1 MARVRHALTVV
12 AALVLLASLI
22 AVSAAAQDYPSRPIR
37 LIVPFGPGSTAD
49 VIARSIGNAIGNE
62 LGQPIVIDNRPGA
75 GGTIGAAEAARAPG
89 DGYTLVLGTIAS
101 HGVGP
106 LTMHEVPYDPI
117 ADFEPITLIA
127 DAPSIIVVHH
137 AVPATDL
144 ASFIAYVKR
153 NPGIDYASAGT
164 GTTTHLAG
172 EALKL
177 RAGIEMTHVPY
188 KAVGQAVADLLSGQI
203 KMMIYQVPTLK
214 PHVDSGAL
222 TLIAATTA
230 RRIASLPDLPTVA
243 ETYPGFDFSAWFGM
257 LAPAGTPKPIVR
269 KIHAALLEAM
279 ESASLKQQFVAQGLE
294 PAGLGPEDFHAL
306 MVAALPKW
314 KEIIDLTGTRM
325 P

>member
-1 MARVRHALTVV
+1 
-12 AALVLLASLI
+12 
-22 AVSAAAQDYPSRPIR
+22 
-37 LIVPFGPGSTAD
+37 
-49 VIARSIGNAIGNE
+49 
-62 LGQPIVIDNRPGA
+62 
-75 GGTIGAAEAARAPG
+75 
-89 DGYTLVLGTIAS
+89 
-101 HGVGP
+101 
-106 LTMHEVPYDPI
+106 MHEVPYDPI

-127 DAPSIIVVHH
+127 DAPSIIVVHR

-177 RAGIEMTHVPY
+177 RAAIEMTHVPY
-188 KAVGQAVADLLSGQI
+188 KAVGQAVSDLLAGQI

-269 KIHAALLEAM
+269 KLHAALLAAM
-279 ESASLKQQFVAQGLE
+279 ASASLEHQFVAQGLE
-294 PAGLGPEDFHAL
+294 PVGLGPDDFHAL
-306 MVAALPKW
+306 MLAALPKW